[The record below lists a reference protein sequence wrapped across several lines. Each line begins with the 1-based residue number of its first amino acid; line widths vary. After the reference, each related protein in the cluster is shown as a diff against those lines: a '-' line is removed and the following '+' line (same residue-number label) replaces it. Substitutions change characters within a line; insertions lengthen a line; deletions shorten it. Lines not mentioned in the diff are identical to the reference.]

1 MAAFEK
7 HKLLLFKADFEKA
20 FDSVNWNFLMDVMR
34 QMGFRAK
41 WGNWISLCLLSATI
55 SVMINGSHLKE
66 FKMEHGLWLAIQGAM
81 LAESGVNVFLLQY
94 ADDALFFGK
103 WSRLNAKNIMDI
115 LKCFEIGSG
124 LKVNLAKSMLM
135 RVRVS
140 ICDVEAMAFSIGF
153 FAFYL
158 PSSPGWQENASC
170 LSFVPLAVISC
181 LLSRSSCCDSCF
193 LLASCFEKALLA
205 IFLATF
211 SCYLAAAFSCYL
223 SWYDFLLVS
232 FYDFLLVYCFKTVL
246 AAALF

>member
-1 MAAFEK
+1 MGVIICLRCLIPKKKDPLGFYDFRPISLIGCVYKVISKILPTRLVKVINSVIGPNKSTFIECRQILDGFLVANEVIRMAAFEK

-41 WGNWISLCLLSATI
+41 WRNWISLCLSSATI

-66 FKMEHGLWLAIQGAM
+66 FKMEHGLRLAIQGVS

-140 ICDVEAMAFSIGF
+140 ICDVEAMASSIGF

-158 PSSPGWQENASC
+158 PLSPGWQENA
-170 LSFVPLAVISC
+170 VM
-181 LLSRSSCCDSCF
+181 
-193 LLASCFEKALLA
+193 
-205 IFLATF
+205 
-211 SCYLAAAFSCYL
+211 
-223 SWYDFLLVS
+223 
-232 FYDFLLVYCFKTVL
+232 
-246 AAALF
+246 